1 MALIERE
8 VGIAIAATATALSP
22 KARETVRRGAVYGL
36 AGVIKA
42 GDVVVGTARG
52 AARGAAEGFTG
63 RDGRTAPATAESEKA
78 AAKGREQTT
87 AEPIRR
93 RGGGRR
99 QPQEEEAES

>member
-22 KARETVRRGAVYGL
+22 KAREAVRRGAVYGL

-52 AARGAAEGFTG
+52 AARGAAQGFTG
-63 RDGRTAPATAESEKA
+63 RDGAPATEGAQEAEA
-78 AAKGREQTT
+78 GAGEQTS
-87 AEPIRR
+87 AEPVRRR
-93 RGGGRR
+93 RGGARR
-99 QPQEEEAES
+99 QQEEGEEES